1 MNEFY
6 KLQTTVRSSNKKGTI
21 YPIYYINLNSIQSIT
36 TKEKEEITDG
46 NTKIIKFYLVV
57 NNVDYEY
64 DSVYIIN
71 DLDNEEIKKQ
81 NLELVEYIRIRLKGL
96 VHDIINSAKDNS
108 TTCKI
113 LNFIKGYK

>member
-6 KLQTTVRSSNKKGTI
+6 KLQTTVRGINNKSTT
-21 YPIYYINLNSIQSIT
+21 YPIYYINLNNIQSIT

-46 NTKIIKFYLVV
+46 NAKIIKFYLVV

-71 DLDNEEIKKQ
+71 DLDNEE
-81 NLELVEYIRIRLKGL
+81 LVEYIRIRLKGL
-96 VHDIINSAKDNS
+96 VHDIINSAKGNS
-108 TTCKI
+108 VISKI
-113 LNFIKGYK
+113 LNTIKGYK